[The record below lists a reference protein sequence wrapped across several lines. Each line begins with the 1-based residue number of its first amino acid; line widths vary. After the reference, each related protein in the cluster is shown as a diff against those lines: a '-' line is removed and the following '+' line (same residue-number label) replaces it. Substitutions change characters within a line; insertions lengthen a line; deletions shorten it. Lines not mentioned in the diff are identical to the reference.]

1 MQAESLDDGRAP
13 IEWLGRRPRVD
24 RAILAILASDRRK
37 GGIIPWRLSPLS
49 VVESILAHTEN
60 ERCEHNMHAHTRENT
75 GQQEDSVCLRAQYQ
89 RKKKKKK
96 KKIAGG
102 GREEWGPPRLAAPA
116 APPRHPG
123 GRSPNPAPP
132 KKKKKKNRGG
142 DHRTRQTAA
151 SPSGA
156 ATAESTPGGKENA
169 R

>member
-96 KKIAGG
+96 KAPL
-102 GREEWGPPRLAAPA
+102 RRLQSARRLASPPPQHHPAPA
-116 APPRHPG
+116 GQVNSSVRCE
-123 GRSPNPAPP
+123 
-132 KKKKKKNRGG
+132 KKKKKKMGGG

-151 SPSGA
+151 SPDGA
-156 ATAESTPGGKENA
+156 ATAESQPGGK
-169 R
+169 

>member
-1 MQAESLDDGRAP
+1 MQAESLDGGRAP

-96 KKIAGG
+96 KKRRCGAC
-102 GREEWGPPRLAAPA
+102 RVL
-116 APPRHPG
+116 
-123 GRSPNPAPP
+123 
-132 KKKKKKNRGG
+132 
-142 DHRTRQTAA
+142 AA
-151 SPSGA
+151 SPRRHDST
-156 ATAESTPGGKENA
+156 TAQPRG

>member
-96 KKIAGG
+96 K
-102 GREEWGPPRLAAPA
+102 
-116 APPRHPG
+116 
-123 GRSPNPAPP
+123 
-132 KKKKKKNRGG
+132 NRPCGACRV
-142 DHRTRQTAA
+142 H
-151 SPSGA
+151 A
-156 ATAESTPGGKENA
+156 ATPRRHDSTTAQPRG